1 MEDQEVCL
9 LQIQMQ
15 TQMIC
20 PTISLAISNYLEYIE
35 IYFRQRFTMRQEILH
50 VFCPCFKKN

>member
-35 IYFRQRFTMRQEILH
+35 I
-50 VFCPCFKKN
+50 